1 MKLAMMVIVVAA
13 AWPGGAM
20 AQPAPA
26 APSACPKAEE
36 VTHRDL
42 LGLWR
47 AEFEGIP
54 RQGATLLLEQ
64 HPELAASVRGTI
76 NRNGERA
83 QLAGDVDQGDFSLE
97 ESVNGTNI
105 SAVWLGDVVEGS
117 CGREIRGAW
126 KAEGSATQIQFV
138 LRKQA
143 SP

>member
-26 APSACPKAEE
+26 APSACPKAED